1 LIKTIIGGIKMNKK
15 TKDVFV
21 LGLALFAMFFGAGN
35 LIFPP
40 SLGLMAGKNWI
51 ICAVGFFITGIGM
64 PLLGII
70 ASAKAGGTIDAV
82 GNKVGPVFSKIFS
95 TIIILAIGPL
105 LAIPRTG
112 ATTYEMGI
120 KPIFSGFSPI
130 LASIIFFGITLF
142 FVIKPSEIVDKI
154 GKILTP
160 LLLIMIF
167 VIIFKGVSS
176 PLGTA
181 TISMKENPLSKGFI
195 EGYQTLDALASLV
208 FAGVM
213 LSSLVGKGYK
223 DVKEQVS
230 LTIKAGF
237 IAAIGLGL
245 VYGGLMY
252 LGSSANSVYP
262 LDTPKADL
270 LMGITNHLLGGFGK
284 VALGIVVALAC
295 LTTSIGLTATV
306 GTFFNKLSNN
316 KLSYKFIVIATCIFS
331 AVFANVGVEMIVKI
345 AVPLLI
351 TVYPVAIVLIV
362 MNIFDEF
369 VKDAC
374 YLGAVIGA
382 LLISLYDGLSVMGV
396 DVSILK
402 SFIDGIPLA
411 SFGFAW
417 LIPAI
422 IGGILTTLMFG
433 KKKSNSSYAK

>member
-1 LIKTIIGGIKMNKK
+1 MNKK

-40 SLGLMAGKNWI
+40 SLGLIAGKNWI
-51 ICAVGFFITGIGM
+51 VCAIGFFITAIGM

-70 ASAKAGGTIDAV
+70 ASAKAGGTIDDV
-82 GNKVGPVFSKIFS
+82 GNKVGSTFSKIFA

-130 LASIIFFGITLF
+130 LASIIFFGLTLY
-142 FVIKPSEIVDKI
+142 FVIKPSEIVDKV

-167 VIIFKGVSS
+167 VIIIKGIFS

-181 TISMKENPLSKGFI
+181 TTIMKESPLSKGFT
-195 EGYQTLDALASLV
+195 EGYQTMDALASLV

-213 LSSLVGKGYK
+213 LSSLVGKGYT
-223 DVKEQVS
+223 DIKEQVS
-230 LTIKAGF
+230 LTIKAG
-237 IAAIGLGL
+237 ILAAIGLGL
-245 VYGGLMY
+245 VYGGLIY
-252 LGSSANSVYP
+252 LGASANSVYA
-262 LDTPKADL
+262 LDTPKSDL
-270 LMGITNHLLGGFGK
+270 LMAITNTLLGDFGK

-306 GTFFNKLSNN
+306 GSFFNKLSNN
-316 KLSYKFIVIATCIFS
+316 KLSYTFIVIATCIFS
-331 AVFANVGVEMIVKI
+331 AIFANVGVEMIVKV
-345 AVPLLI
+345 AVPLLV
-351 TVYPVAIVLIV
+351 TVYPVAIVLII
-362 MNIFDEF
+362 MNVFDGF
-369 VKDAC
+369 IPSAS
-374 YLGAVIGA
+374 YTGAVTGA
-382 LLISLYDGLSVMGV
+382 LIISLYDGLHIMGV
-396 DVSILK
+396 DVGFLENIINK
-402 SFIDGIPLA
+402 IPLS

-417 LIPAI
+417 LIPAV
-422 IGGILTTLMFG
+422 IGGILTALLFS
-433 KKKSNSSYAK
+433 KKNSAYIK